1 MEMIVDFLGVLEEL
15 YPESVRAH
23 LFNDLTVAHSDQ
35 VDAHER
41 LKHGTEKR
49 KSARRKIV
57 TKNVRRELCTL
68 ALIAHWLASIQSATV
83 LIGSPLGRATK
94 SSSLFE
100 DSDETRR
107 ASATEFVSMVYFQ
120 SGRNSASIIF

>member
-1 MEMIVDFLGVLEEL
+1 MKMIVHFLRVFEEL
-15 YPESVRAH
+15 YFESVRAH

-57 TKNVRRELCTL
+57 TKKGQKRIVNACIDGPLAGKRPIRDSCDRESTGTRDQIIEFVRRL
-68 ALIAHWLASIQSATV
+68 
-83 LIGSPLGRATK
+83 R
-94 SSSLFE
+94 
-100 DSDETRR
+100 
-107 ASATEFVSMVYFQ
+107 
-120 SGRNSASIIF
+120 

>member
-1 MEMIVDFLGVLEEL
+1 RVFEEL
-15 YPESVRAH
+15 YSESVRAH
-23 LFNDLTVAHSDQ
+23 LFNDLTVARSDQ

-57 TKNVRRELCTL
+57 TENVRRELCTL

-83 LIGSPLGRATK
+83 LIGSPLGRATR
-94 SSSLFE
+94 SSSLSA

-107 ASATEFVSMVYFQ
+107 ASATEFVSMVFSIWKEFRVHYF
-120 SGRNSASIIF
+120 

>member
-1 MEMIVDFLGVLEEL
+1 MEMIVDFLGVREEL

-23 LFNDLTVAHSDQ
+23 LFNDLTVPHSDQ

-49 KSARRKIV
+49 KS
-57 TKNVRRELCTL
+57 VRRELCTL

-83 LIGSPLGRATK
+83 LIGSPLGRATR
-94 SSSLFE
+94 SSSLFA
-100 DSDETRR
+100 DSDETRK
-107 ASATEFVSMVYFQ
+107 ASATEFERMS
-120 SGRNSASIIF
+120 